1 MKRNCHT
8 SVRVLSALL
17 PLSMIAADIVTGWE
31 PSIWNSIFAGMTAGS
46 VILYATPRCRDDN
59 SFAFRSA
66 LVAFLAIISGKLIL
80 KDTDVTLIMSMVFA
94 LFLVVAFTIRKY
106 RHICTLFKTDSPW
119 NSINDY
125 SWMLYGILLLTEVA
139 LHSGFFVRYGI
150 EAVTSVLSA
159 VLYFVLYQKAYS
171 GRTLMLTYK
180 KENEVKEIIHGNLRP
195 YITDNPE
202 EGVRMNALYKK
213 VQEYM
218 DTHKP
223 FLKDGFGIADLAEEM
238 YTNRSYL
245 SRAINLYS
253 GRNFCQF
260 INYYRIK
267 YAVSVL
273 DKDLNYK
280 IIELSTMCGFH
291 TVVSFN
297 MAFKLFM
304 DETPGEYISR
314 KKVSRL

>member
-1 MKRNCHT
+1 MKINCHT
-8 SVRVLSALL
+8 SIRVLSALL
-17 PLSMIAADIVTGWE
+17 PLSLFAADIIAGCE
-31 PSIWNSIFAGMTAGS
+31 PSVWNSVFADMTAGS
-46 VILYATPRCRDDN
+46 VILFATPRCRDDN
-59 SFAFRSA
+59 SFSFKAA
-66 LVAFLAIISGKLIL
+66 LSAFLAIISAKLIHRG
-80 KDTDVTLIMSMVFA
+80 TDVTLIMSMAFA
-94 LFLVVAFTIRKY
+94 LFLVVAFTVRKY

-125 SWMLYGILLLTEVA
+125 SWMFYGILLLSGIA

-150 EAVTSVLSA
+150 EALTSVLSA
-159 VLYFVLYQKAYS
+159 LMYFALYQKAYS
-171 GRTLMLTYK
+171 GKTLMLPHK
-180 KENEVKEIIHGNLRP
+180 KENEIKEIIHGNLRP

-218 DTHKP
+218 DTRKP
-223 FLKDGFGIADLAEEM
+223 FLRDGFGIADLAGEM

-267 YAVSVL
+267 YAVSIL
-273 DKDLNYK
+273 DKNLNYK
-280 IIELSTMCGFH
+280 IIDLSTMCGFH